1 MARPAKVKVDY
12 FPHVTHTGKS
22 IAILETR
29 WGNDGYAFWFKLL
42 ELLGDS
48 DDFAYNCNQS
58 ADWEYLLSKTRVT
71 DPVALAILN
80 KLAEIGAIDAECWTR
95 KIVWSDHFVRNLES
109 VFEKRKRQAPQK
121 PEFTEQKPLAE
132 EVSGEHHD
140 GNSPEQDIIPT
151 ETDKLNESKP
161 NESKAEESKP
171 KQNESEEIEKEK
183 NEPEETRAGAGEII
197 SPTVPVETTETKKNS
212 RTIPEPVCPSQLREG
227 VEQQADTVFLK
238 QEELERLRSEYGDE
252 AAERIIVLLD
262 AYKTNHPKK
271 CSEYRDDYKVITSWV
286 IQRYREERASPKA
299 AGQDHTF
306 MGILE
311 DMALEEEL

>member
-58 ADWEYLLSKTRVT
+58 ADWEYLLAKTRVT

-80 KLAEIGAIDAECWTR
+80 KLAEIGAIDADCWTR

-121 PEFTEQKPLAE
+121 PEFTEQKPDVD
-132 EVSGEHHD
+132 EVSGNLRD
-140 GNSPEQDIIPT
+140 GNSAEQDNIPT

-161 NESKAEESKP
+161 EESKP
-171 KQNESEEIEKEK
+171 EESEGEETK
-183 NEPEETRAGAGEII
+183 PEETRAGAGETTP
-197 SPTVPVETTETKKNS
+197 PTGPVETTDTQKKS
-212 RTIPEPVCPSQLREG
+212 RKLSDSVCPSQLREG

-238 QEELERLRSEYGDE
+238 PEELARLRSEYGDE

-311 DMALEEEL
+311 DMVREDEP

>member
-48 DDFAYNCNQS
+48 EDFAYNCNQS
-58 ADWEYLLSKTRVT
+58 ADWEYLLAKTRVT

-80 KLAEIGAIDAECWTR
+80 KLAEIGAIDADCWTR

-121 PEFTEQKPLAE
+121 PEFTEQKPDE
-132 EVSGEHHD
+132 KEVSGENRD
-140 GNSPEQDIIPT
+140 GNSAEQDIIPT

-161 NESKAEESKP
+161 NESKAEESQPEQSKP
-171 KQNESEEIEKEK
+171 EESEGEKK
-183 NEPEETRAGAGEII
+183 EPKETRAGAGETTP
-197 SPTVPVETTETKKNS
+197 PTVPVETTDTKKKS
-212 RTIPEPVCPSQLREG
+212 RKLSDSVCPSQLREG
-227 VEQQADTVFLK
+227 VEQQADTVFLTPV
-238 QEELERLRSEYGDE
+238 ELERLRSEYGDE

-311 DMALEEEL
+311 DMVREDEP

>member
-58 ADWEYLLSKTRVT
+58 ADWEYLLAKTRVT
-71 DPVALAILN
+71 DPVALAILS
-80 KLAEIGAIDAECWTR
+80 KLAEIGAIDADCWTR
-95 KIVWSDHFVRNLES
+95 KIVWSDHFVRNLEA

-121 PEFTEQKPLAE
+121 PEFTEQKPDE
-132 EVSGEHHD
+132 KEVSGENRD
-140 GNSPEQDIIPT
+140 GNAAEAVVIPT
-151 ETDKLNESKP
+151 ETDKLNQSKP
-161 NESKAEESKP
+161 NEIEAKEP
-171 KQNESEEIEKEK
+171 KER
-183 NEPEETRAGAGEII
+183 EETRAGAGEATP
-197 SPTVPVETTETKKNS
+197 PTVPVETTDTKKKCRKLS
-212 RTIPEPVCPSQLREG
+212 DSVCPSQLREG

-238 QEELERLRSEYGDE
+238 PEELARLRSEYGDE

-311 DMALEEEL
+311 DMVREDEP

>member
-58 ADWEYLLSKTRVT
+58 AEWEYLLSKTRVT
-71 DPVALAILN
+71 DPVALAILD
-80 KLAEIGAIDAECWTR
+80 KLAEIGAIDAECWAQ

-109 VFEKRKRQAPQK
+109 VFVKRKQDVPQK
-121 PEFTEQKPLAE
+121 PEFPEQKPDQE
-132 EVSGEHHD
+132 EIFGEHRD
-140 GNSPEQDIIPT
+140 GNSAETVNIPT
-151 ETDKLNESKP
+151 EIDKLNESKFKEI
-161 NESKAEESKP
+161 NP
-171 KQNESEEIEKEK
+171 KQIEIEKPK
-183 NEPEETRAGAGEII
+183 EPEEGEETRAGAGEATP
-197 SPTVPVETTETKKNS
+197 PTKPVETTKPQKNS
-212 RTIPEPVCPSQLREG
+212 RTLPDSVCPSQLREG
-227 VEQQADTVFLK
+227 ATQQADTVFLK
-238 QEELERLRSEYGDE
+238 PEELDRLRSEYGDE

-311 DMALEEEL
+311 DMFREDEP

>member
-48 DDFAYNCNQS
+48 EDFAYNCNQS
-58 ADWEYLLSKTRVT
+58 ADWEYLLAKTRVT

-80 KLAEIGAIDAECWTR
+80 KLAEIGAIDADCWTR

-121 PEFTEQKPLAE
+121 PEFTEQKPDE
-132 EVSGEHHD
+132 KEVSGENRD
-140 GNSPEQDIIPT
+140 GNAAEQDNIPT

-161 NESKAEESKP
+161 NEIEANQIEAKEPKEREEG
-171 KQNESEEIEKEK
+171 
-183 NEPEETRAGAGEII
+183 EETRAGAGEATP
-197 SPTVPVETTETKKNS
+197 PTGPVETTGPQKKI
-212 RTIPEPVCPSQLREG
+212 RTLTDSVCPSQLRGG

-238 QEELERLRSEYGDE
+238 PEELARLRSDYGDE
-252 AAERIIVLLD
+252 ATERIIVLLD

-311 DMALEEEL
+311 DMVREDEP